1 MTSRAILIREML
13 RVLRPGGRAVIVVW
27 KKVATLRLMQE
38 ITQRLRAAL
47 PQASATEAADE
58 AQSEATARMVY
69 RLGDPDE
76 LTKQLNAA
84 GFTNDQ
90 IVSMSPFE
98 AEWTGIE
105 PTDEVVGMM
114 LDKPGVKASYAP
126 EQRDRAA
133 AIVKEWFQT
142 ATWDNISLIALLKK

>member
-1 MTSRAILIREML
+1 MR

-27 KKVATLRLMQE
+27 KRVATLRLMQE
-38 ITQRLRAAL
+38 ITQQLRAGL
-47 PQASATEAADE
+47 PQSSATEAAADE
-58 AQSEATARMVY
+58 QSEAAARMVY

-76 LTKQLNAA
+76 LTKQLKAA
-84 GFTNDQ
+84 GFTDDQ

-105 PTDEVVGMM
+105 PTNEVVGMM
-114 LDKPGVKASYAP
+114 LDKPGVKAAYTP
-126 EQRDRAA
+126 EQRGQAA